1 MRGPGT
7 TSLEELSWRTLVKAC
22 MFGTAMVL
30 VTALLFAIFGQYRS
44 GPENRYTAVFDDV
57 SSLKS
62 GDTVRV
68 AGVRVGT
75 VHSVA
80 LQPDNTV
87 IVGFGADRDLVLT
100 SGTKAAVRYLNLVGD
115 RFLDLVDSPGSSR
128 IQPPGS
134 VIPADRTEPAL
145 DLDLLLGGL
154 KPVVQGLNPQ
164 AVNALTSSLI
174 QILQGQ
180 DGNLE
185 SLFAKT
191 SDFSNALADN
201 SQTVQQLVDNLNAVL
216 KTIATDG
223 DKFSGTVDRLEKLVT
238 GLAADRDPIG
248 EAITALDNGT
258 ASLADLLTNARAPLA
273 GTVDELSRLA
283 PILDSDKETLD
294 IALQKAPANFRKL
307 VRLGS
312 YGSWINQY
320 LCGMSLRVTD
330 LQGRTAVF
338 PWIVQ
343 HTGRC
348 SDP

>member
-1 MRGPGT
+1 MTGST
-7 TSLEELSWRTLVKAC
+7 KTLVKVAV
-22 MFGTAMVL
+22 FGTAMLL

-44 GPENRYTAVFDDV
+44 GPENKYSAVFADV
-57 SSLKS
+57 SSLKA

-75 VHSVA
+75 VNSVD
-80 LQPDNTV
+80 LQPDNSV
-87 IVGFGADRDLVLT
+87 IVGFGADRDIVLT
-100 SGTKAAVRYLNLVGD
+100 SGTKVAVRYLNLVGD
-115 RFLDLVDSPGSSR
+115 RFLELLDAPGSTR

-134 VIPADRTEPAL
+134 VISSERTAPAL

-164 AVNALTSSLI
+164 AVNALTNSLI

-191 SDFSNALADN
+191 SDFSNSLADN

-248 EAITALDNGT
+248 DAIAALDSGT
-258 ASLADLLTNARAPLA
+258 ASLADLLTEGRAPLA
-273 GTVDELSRLA
+273 GSVDQLSRLA
-283 PILDSDKETLD
+283 PILDSDKESLD
-294 IALQKAPANFRKL
+294 IALQKAPQNFRKL

-320 LCGMSLRVTD
+320 LCGLSLRVTD